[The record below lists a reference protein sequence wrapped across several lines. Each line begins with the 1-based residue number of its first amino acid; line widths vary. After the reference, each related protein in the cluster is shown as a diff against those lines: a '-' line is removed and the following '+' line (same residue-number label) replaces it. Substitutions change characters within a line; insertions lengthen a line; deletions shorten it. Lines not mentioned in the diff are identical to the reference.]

1 MSDRRRRRSPLPA
14 RVPLVGDRIRAARTV
29 ERHREIL
36 AAALDLIA
44 ESGYHGASLRE
55 LAKRLGIS
63 QPSLYHYFA
72 SKEELVEQIIEAYS
86 TEMISIIPPLPNDA
100 HAYPRMLRD
109 YMFRLYGPES
119 SHPKFVRFVF
129 SVSRINP
136 RFGRLNREIFLER
149 HRQAML
155 PVFTPIALAA
165 GIDPEQF
172 GLTLIAMIN
181 AIGFGLMEET
191 ILYDEQPLR
200 ADFGGFADL
209 VVDMTEQYLRHI
221 ANPVRAVPLIS

>member
-1 MSDRRRRRSPLPA
+1 MPA
-14 RVPLVGDRIRAARTV
+14 GAPSIGERVRATRTV

-36 AAALDLIA
+36 AVALDLIA
-44 ESGYHGASLRE
+44 EAGYHGASLRE

-86 TEMISIIPPLPNDA
+86 TEMMSIIPPLPSDA

-109 YMFRLYGPES
+109 YMFQLYGPES

-136 RFGRLNREIFLER
+136 RFGRLNREIFMDR

-155 PVFTPIALAA
+155 PVFAPTALAA

-172 GLTLIAMIN
+172 GLALIAMIN

-191 ILYDEQPLR
+191 ILYDEQPLPR
-200 ADFGGFADL
+200 EFLGFADL
-209 VVDMTEQYLRHI
+209 VVDMTEQYLRHL
-221 ANPVRAVPLIS
+221 ADPDRAVPVIS

>member
-1 MSDRRRRRSPLPA
+1 MSGRPRRRATSPAIRIP
-14 RVPLVGDRIRAARTV
+14 VGEGVRAARTV

-36 AAALDLIA
+36 AEALDLMA
-44 ESGYHGASLRE
+44 ESGYHGASLRD

-86 TEMISIIPPLPNDA
+86 SEMMALVPALPSDPFMF
-100 HAYPRMLRD
+100 PRMLRD
-109 YMFRLYGPES
+109 YMFELFGPES
-119 SHPKFVRFVF
+119 KHPKFLRFVV

-155 PVFTPIALAA
+155 PLFAPTALAV
-165 GIDPEQF
+165 GIDPEVF
-172 GLTLIAMIN
+172 GLALIAEIN
-181 AIGFGLMEET
+181 AIAFGLMEET

-200 ADFGGFADL
+200 PDFARFADL
-209 VVDMTEQYLRHI
+209 VVDMTERYLRSV
-221 ANPVRAVPLIS
+221 ADPSRALPSTP

>member
-1 MSDRRRRRSPLPA
+1 MAGRPRRTTPGGEGA
-14 RVPLVGDRIRAARTV
+14 RAARTL

-36 AAALDLIA
+36 AEALDLMA
-44 ESGYHGASLRE
+44 EVGYHGASLRE

-72 SKEELVEQIIEAYS
+72 SKEDLVEQIIEAYS
-86 TEMISIIPPLPNDA
+86 TAMMAKVPPLPSDPFSF
-100 HAYPRMLRD
+100 PRMLRD
-109 YMFRLYGPES
+109 YMFELFGPSS
-119 SHPKFVRFVF
+119 SHPKFLRFVV

-155 PVFTPIALAA
+155 PLFAPTALAA
-165 GIDPEQF
+165 GIDPEKF
-172 GLTLIAMIN
+172 GLALIVLIN

-191 ILYDEQPLR
+191 LLYDEQPLR
-200 ADFGGFADL
+200 PDFAQFADL
-209 VVDMTEQYLRHI
+209 AVAMTEQYLRQI
-221 ANPVRAVPLIS
+221 ADPVGTPTPP

>member
-1 MSDRRRRRSPLPA
+1 MVA
-14 RVPLVGDRIRAARTV
+14 ERVRAARTV

-36 AAALDLIA
+36 AVALDLIA

-86 TEMISIIPPLPNDA
+86 SEMIAIIPPLPSDA

-109 YMFRLYGPES
+109 YMFQLYGPES

-155 PVFTPIALAA
+155 PLFAPTALAA

-172 GLTLIAMIN
+172 GLALIAMIN
-181 AIGFGLMEET
+181 SIGFGLMEET

-200 ADFGGFADL
+200 ADFAAFADL
-209 VVDMTEQYLRHI
+209 VVDMTEKYLRHI
-221 ANPVRAVPLIS
+221 ATPGHVLPVTS